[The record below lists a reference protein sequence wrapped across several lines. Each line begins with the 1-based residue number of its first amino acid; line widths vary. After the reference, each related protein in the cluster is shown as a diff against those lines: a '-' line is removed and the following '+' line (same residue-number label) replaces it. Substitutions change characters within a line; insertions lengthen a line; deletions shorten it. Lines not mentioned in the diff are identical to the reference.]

1 VFVTTP
7 FKVNEELVKNFFH
20 APVVSVAEVYGS
32 PIKRRISLEGKV
44 TEVFFSKYLTVV
56 ILS

>member
-1 VFVTTP
+1 VTTP